1 MLKFRL
7 CFPPFLV
14 RAGSAS
20 CPFQRFSRYL
30 RMVRSVSQGAV
41 GSVVSSLPSGRGH
54 QPLIFHHSFI
64 MAKGNMLLGFSRGS
78 VGDLTFYRR
87 NSQQVARAR
96 ARVVKNP
103 KTLAQQMQRAIMRT
117 SVEAYK
123 VIKEICD
130 HSWEGV
136 AYGANSYAEFQ
147 KQNMAMLRRLAAA
160 GGENT
165 KSFLP
170 AGFNGLVAMP
180 WVLSKGS
187 IAWNGAQSISFSG
200 DLTFN
205 LGELSA
211 SGIGG
216 ITYQQFANVLG
227 AREGDQITL
236 IAFKKRSDIDESSC
250 LEPLISRIILSPI
263 SDSGMNALMFN
274 GDGTLDGGVSNPLNE
289 NTDAFTFSYQTGHL
303 LCKIPST
310 QQAPFV
316 AVGAAIICSRRA
328 ADGSWLRSAATMVVN
343 TTEQQ
348 GGYTLRQASM
358 VTSTEI
364 VTPSDWYLNNAN
376 EVLE

>member
-1 MLKFRL
+1 
-7 CFPPFLV
+7 
-14 RAGSAS
+14 
-20 CPFQRFSRYL
+20 
-30 RMVRSVSQGAV
+30 MVRSVKAP
-41 GSVVSSLPSGRGH
+41 SLPSGRGP
-54 QPLIFHHSFI
+54 QPFIFHHSFI

-87 NSQQVARAR
+87 NSQQVTRAR

-103 KTLAQQMQRAIMRT
+103 KTLQQQMQRAIMRT

-123 VIKEICD
+123 VLKSICD

-187 IAWNGAQSISFSG
+187 IEWAGVQTQFQTGGNAAVHIVFNANLSVSSLIEITYQRFC
-200 DLTFN
+200 DTFN
-205 LGELSA
+205 LQS
-211 SGIGG
+211 
-216 ITYQQFANVLG
+216 
-227 AREGDQITL
+227 GDQVTI
-236 IAFKKRSDIDESSC
+236 IAFPKRSDIDESSS
-250 LEPLISRIILSPI
+250 LEPIISRFILSPLSGDMSESLFS
-263 SDSGMNALMFN
+263 SDGHIAS
-274 GDGTLDGGVSNPLNE
+274 DPNPLNE
-289 NTDAFTFSYQTGHL
+289 NTDAFAYSFATGRL
-303 LCKIPST
+303 SASISGRE
-310 QQAPFV
+310 F
-316 AVGAAIICSRRA
+316 VGAAVIISRRA
-328 ADGSWLRSAATMVVN
+328 SDGSWKRSASVMEYSQA
-343 TTEQQ
+343 EQS

-358 VTSTEI
+358 VVNTEI

-376 EVLE
+376 EVKE

>member
-1 MLKFRL
+1 
-7 CFPPFLV
+7 
-14 RAGSAS
+14 
-20 CPFQRFSRYL
+20 
-30 RMVRSVSQGAV
+30 
-41 GSVVSSLPSGRGH
+41 
-54 QPLIFHHSFI
+54 
-64 MAKGNMLLGFSRGS
+64 MLLGFSRGS
-78 VGDLTFYRR
+78 VGDLTLYRR
-87 NSQQVARAR
+87 NSQQVTRAR

-130 HSWEGV
+130 HSFEGV

-165 KSFLP
+165 KPFLP

-187 IAWNGAQSISFSG
+187 IAWNGAQSVSFTG

-211 SGIGG
+211 QSVDH
-216 ITYQQFANVLG
+216 ITCKMFADVLG
-227 AREGDQITL
+227 AKEGDQITL
-236 IAFKKRSDIDESSC
+236 VAFKKRTDIDESSC
-250 LEPLISRIILSPI
+250 MEPVIARIILSPVA
-263 SDSGMNALMFN
+263 SFEDDNMFDEN
-274 GDGTLDGGVSNPLNE
+274 GKIIDGNPLNE
-289 NTDAFTFSYQTGHL
+289 NTDAFTFAYQTGHL

-310 QQAPFV
+310 QEAPFV

-328 ADGSWLRSAATMVVN
+328 ANGSWLRSAATMEVN

-348 GGYTLRQASM
+348 GGYTLRQSSM
-358 VTSTEI
+358 VVSNEI

-376 EVLE
+376 EVTAEE

>member
-1 MLKFRL
+1 
-7 CFPPFLV
+7 
-14 RAGSAS
+14 
-20 CPFQRFSRYL
+20 
-30 RMVRSVSQGAV
+30 MVAP
-41 GSVVSSLPSGRGH
+41 SLPSGRGP
-54 QPLIFHHSFI
+54 QPFIFNHSFI

-87 NSQQVARAR
+87 NSQQVTRAR

-130 HSWEGV
+130 HSFEGV

-147 KQNMAMLRRLAAA
+147 KQNMAMLRRIAAD
-160 GGENT
+160 GGVNE

-187 IAWNGAQSISFSG
+187 ISWNGAQSISFSG
-200 DLTFN
+200 ELTFN

-211 SGIGG
+211 DSVDT
-216 ITYQQFANVLG
+216 ITYEQFKNVLG

-236 IAFKKRSDIDESSC
+236 IAFKKRTDIDESSC
-250 LEPLISRIILSPI
+250 LEPVIARIIVSP
-263 SDSGMNALMFN
+263 SGGYGMDAEIFENTGKIDEAHAN
-274 GDGTLDGGVSNPLNE
+274 ILNE
-289 NTDAFTFSYQTGHL
+289 NTDAFTFAYQTGHL

-316 AVGAAIICSRRA
+316 AIGAAIICSRRA
-328 ADGSWLRSAATMVVN
+328 ADGSWLRSAATMEVN
-343 TTEQQ
+343 STEQE

-358 VTSTEI
+358 VASSEI

-376 EVLE
+376 EATTGE

>member
-1 MLKFRL
+1 
-7 CFPPFLV
+7 
-14 RAGSAS
+14 
-20 CPFQRFSRYL
+20 
-30 RMVRSVSQGAV
+30 
-41 GSVVSSLPSGRGH
+41 
-54 QPLIFHHSFI
+54 
-64 MAKGNMLLGFSRGS
+64 MAKGNMLLGYSRGS

-87 NSQQVARAR
+87 NAQQITRAR

-165 KSFLP
+165 RSFLP
-170 AGFNGLVAMP
+170 SGFNGLVAMP

-187 IAWNGAQSISFSG
+187 ISWNGAISISFSG
-200 DLTFN
+200 ELTFN
-205 LGELSA
+205 LGELAAESVDT
-211 SGIGG
+211 
-216 ITYQQFANVLG
+216 ITYEQFANVLG
-227 AREGDQITL
+227 AREGDQITF

-250 LEPLISRIILSPI
+250 LEPVIARVIVSP
-263 SDSGMNALMFN
+263 SGGAGMDAEIFANTGKIDEAHA
-274 GDGTLDGGVSNPLNE
+274 NPLNE
-289 NTDAFTFSYQTGHL
+289 NTDAFTFAYQTGHL

-328 ADGSWLRSAATMVVN
+328 ADGSWLRSPSSMVVN
-343 TTEQQ
+343 LVEQE

-358 VTSTEI
+358 VASTEI

-376 EVLE
+376 EATTGE

>member
-1 MLKFRL
+1 
-7 CFPPFLV
+7 
-14 RAGSAS
+14 
-20 CPFQRFSRYL
+20 
-30 RMVRSVSQGAV
+30 
-41 GSVVSSLPSGRGH
+41 
-54 QPLIFHHSFI
+54 
-64 MAKGNMLLGFSRGS
+64 MLLGFSRGS

-87 NSQQVARAR
+87 NSQQVTRAR

-123 VIKEICD
+123 VIKEICG

-165 KSFLP
+165 KSFVP

-187 IAWNGAQSISFSG
+187 ISWNGAQSVSFSG

-205 LGELSA
+205 LGVLSA
-211 SGIGG
+211 QDISD
-216 ITYQQFANVLG
+216 ITYQQLADLLG
-227 AREGDQITL
+227 AKEGDQITL
-236 IAFKKRSDIDESSC
+236 IAFKKRADIDESSC
-250 LEPLISRIILSPI
+250 LEPVISRLILYSSSGQMDESVFSASGKII
-263 SDSGMNALMFN
+263 N
-274 GDGTLDGGVSNPLNE
+274 GNVLNE

-310 QQAPFV
+310 QQSPFV

-328 ADGSWLRSAATMVVN
+328 ADGSWLRSSATMVVN
-343 TTEQQ
+343 TAEQQ

-358 VTSTEI
+358 VVNADIT
-364 VTPSDWYLNNAN
+364 TPSDWYLNNAN
-376 EVLE
+376 EVGGSE

>member
-1 MLKFRL
+1 
-7 CFPPFLV
+7 
-14 RAGSAS
+14 
-20 CPFQRFSRYL
+20 
-30 RMVRSVSQGAV
+30 
-41 GSVVSSLPSGRGH
+41 
-54 QPLIFHHSFI
+54 

-87 NSQQVARAR
+87 NSQQVTRAR

-123 VIKEICD
+123 VIKDICD

-160 GGENT
+160 GGEDT
-165 KSFLP
+165 KSFIP

-187 IAWNGAQSISFSG
+187 ISWNGAQSVSFSG

-205 LGELSA
+205 LGELTA
-211 SGIGG
+211 DNIGS
-216 ITYQQFANVLG
+216 ITYEQFANVLG

-236 IAFKKRSDIDESSC
+236 IAFKKRADIDESSC
-250 LEPLISRIILSPI
+250 LEPIISRIILSPASGDMDTHMFVDGKI
-263 SDSGMNALMFN
+263 DS
-274 GDGTLDGGVSNPLNE
+274 SNPLNE
-289 NTDAFTFSYQTGHL
+289 NTDVLTFSYQTGHL
-303 LCKIPST
+303 LCKYPST

-343 TTEQQ
+343 STEQE

-358 VTSTEI
+358 VVNTEI

-376 EVLE
+376 ELAPDA

>member
-1 MLKFRL
+1 MPRAS
-7 CFPPFLV
+7 
-14 RAGSAS
+14 RAGGEPQ
-20 CPFQRFSRYL
+20 PF
-30 RMVRSVSQGAV
+30 
-41 GSVVSSLPSGRGH
+41 
-54 QPLIFHHSFI
+54 IFHHSFI

-87 NSQQVARAR
+87 NSQQVTRAR

-160 GGENT
+160 GGEDA

-187 IAWNGAQSISFSG
+187 ISWNGAQSVSFSG
-200 DLTFN
+200 ELAIN
-205 LGELSA
+205 LGELTA
-211 SGIGG
+211 DNVGT
-216 ITYQQFANVLG
+216 ITYEQFTNLLG
-227 AREGDQITL
+227 AREGDQITI
-236 IAFKKRSDIDESSC
+236 IAFKKRTDIDESSC
-250 LEPLISRIILSPI
+250 LEPVIARIILSPVFN
-263 SDSGMNALMFN
+263 SGPDTVVFDNN
-274 GDGTLDGGVSNPLNE
+274 GKVNEGTANPLNE
-289 NTDAFTFSYQTGHL
+289 NTDAFTFAYQTGHL

-310 QQAPFV
+310 QQAPFT

-328 ADGSWLRSAATMVVN
+328 TDGSWLRSSATMAVN
-343 TTEQQ
+343 TTEQS

-358 VTSTEI
+358 VASTEI

-376 EVLE
+376 EAPEA